1 MWKNSVPIVPIMGM
15 SLLSYQVQDKQ
26 QHHGSTCQE
35 YQSICSCVGSTNW
48 CSMSQAIPV
57 ISQLAI
63 YYPKL
68 STTFYTM
75 HSVSAV
81 IFWCTYQFM
90 KMMARVKHSL
100 QGEVLDCGTDLNMKN
115 GLAEHCKDIIILT
128 SIAIILSVASE
139 WCWLL
144 LLLAPLR
151 ALYLFWIHIASPWF
165 FAPAPE
171 VEEIS
176 EKKQRRMERKQT
188 KFKRA

>member
-1 MWKNSVPIVPIMGM
+1 MTHVTTKPG
-15 SLLSYQVQDKQ
+15 KQ
-26 QHHGSTCQE
+26 ATRGEKTIIKE
-35 YQSICSCVGSTNW
+35 NEDTVLFYRNVTILVL
-48 CSMSQAIPV
+48 AIPV